1 MHYLL
6 IAWADFKNF
15 DRFDI
20 LAKFPVQTY
29 AYVDDIMVQSPEI
42 RDVRKIEHAS

>member
-20 LAKFPVQTY
+20 LAEFPVKIYT
-29 AYVDDIMVQSPEI
+29 YVDGIMVQSPEI
-42 RDVRKIEHAS
+42 RNVQKIEHAS